1 LPRRRAVL
9 WIAAS
14 GFCSTFLCS
23 TFLPASGI
31 PYATG
36 TYFADNPIAADVSL
50 PPLPDALR
58 PMGPPK
64 AVPLPRTEPLI
75 SPLPNP
81 DSPTGKPKDK
91 EDKGDKDVAANANA
105 DGDTPIA
112 PAPPAPAPVE
122 KSVTV
127 SPFNAWI
134 SGDKDAASVA
144 QAERAKYQNQ
154 GNQGSS
160 TYNGETT
167 APDDANPDL
176 MLNIRYPYTW
186 NQQPPP
192 SASAVIY
199 TMPKR

>member
-1 LPRRRAVL
+1 MAVL
-9 WIAAS
+9 WIISS
-14 GFCSTFLCS
+14 GFCGSFLAPR
-23 TFLPASGI
+23 LIASGI

-36 TYFADNPIAADVSL
+36 TYFADNPIAGDVSL

-64 AVPLPRTEPLI
+64 PVPLPRTEPI
-75 SPLPNP
+75 IAPLPNP
-81 DSPTGKPKDK
+81 DSTTGKPK
-91 EDKGDKDVAANANA
+91 EQDKDVAASDN
-105 DGDTPIA
+105 GDTPIS
-112 PAPPAPAPVE
+112 PAPAPAPEE

-134 SGDKDAASVA
+134 SSDKDAASMA
-144 QAERAKYQNQ
+144 QAERAKYK
-154 GNQGSS
+154 NQGSS
-160 TYNGETT
+160 TYNGDTT
-167 APDDANPDL
+167 PADGSDPDL
-176 MLNIRYPYTW
+176 MLNVRYPYTW

>member
-1 LPRRRAVL
+1 MAVL
-9 WIAAS
+9 WIAAC

-36 TYFADNPIAADVSL
+36 TYFADNPIAANVSL

-81 DSPTGKPKDK
+81 DSPTGKPDK
-91 EDKGDKDVAANANA
+91 KDKDVAANANP
-105 DGDTPIA
+105 DGDTPIQ
-112 PAPPAPAPVE
+112 PAPAPAPEE

-134 SGDKDAASVA
+134 SGDKDAAGVA
-144 QAERAKYQNQ
+144 QAERAKYK
-154 GNQGSS
+154 GNQGST
-160 TYNGETT
+160 TYNGDST
-167 APDDANPDL
+167 APDGTDPDL